1 MALPDNLIAEFD
13 ELVKNYPEGKEGKRS
28 GLIPALHR
36 CQEELGGWI
45 SPEIMEDLAGYFDL
59 EPAEVYGVAS
69 FYPMFRLTPRG
80 KHVVKVC
87 HNISCDLVGARD
99 VLAKAKELTGAE
111 VHGTSADGRFTLE
124 VVECQGCCATA
135 PMIDLNDEFHENL
148 TLGELERLIGE
159 CQ

>member
-1 MALPDNLIAEFD
+1 MALPEKLVDEFNA
-13 ELVKNYPEGKEGKRS
+13 LVKNYPAGKEGKRS

-36 CQEELGGWI
+36 CQEELGGWVT
-45 SPEIMEDLAGYFDL
+45 PEIMEDLAAFFDL

-69 FYPMFRLTPRG
+69 FYPMFRLTPPG
-80 KHVVKVC
+80 KHVIKVC

-111 VHGTSADGRFTLE
+111 VHGTSPDGKFTLE
-124 VVECQGCCATA
+124 VVECQGCCSTA
-135 PMIDLNDEFHENL
+135 PMIDLDNTFHENL
-148 TLGELERLIGE
+148 TLDELERLIGE